1 MGWATVAAYVV
12 ATLLAVLTIF
22 RQPGRQRIFW
32 FCLAALLLLLAINKQ
47 LDLQSALTAAG
58 RCMAQAQGWYEQ
70 RQTVQLTFII
80 VIAAICLTL
89 GLTLAWIMRKE
100 LAHIWVALIGLA
112 LLLAFVAIRAA
123 GFHHF
128 DRFIG
133 YEIGGL
139 RMNWVLELGGIA
151 IITINALW
159 LLLSDRKTRHYPDKP
174 GAPSRPTAPTVA
186 APQNMPHNARQAVWD
201 CSAYAITIPPRSC
214 AQGAARASVS
224 RQ

>member
-1 MGWATVAAYVV
+1 
-12 ATLLAVLTIF
+12 
-22 RQPGRQRIFW
+22 
-32 FCLAALLLLLAINKQ
+32 
-47 LDLQSALTAAG
+47 
-58 RCMAQAQGWYEQ
+58 MAQAQGWYEQ

-80 VIAAICLTL
+80 VIAATCLTL
-89 GLTLAWIMRKE
+89 GPTLAWIMRKE

-159 LLLSDRKTRHYPDKP
+159 LLLSDRKTRHYPD
-174 GAPSRPTAPTVA
+174 
-186 APQNMPHNARQAVWD
+186 
-201 CSAYAITIPPRSC
+201 
-214 AQGAARASVS
+214 
-224 RQ
+224 